1 MAMGKR
7 NREAQ
12 QVFWI
17 PTEDLPRSPG
27 HPFYERV
34 TAILETACSC
44 IGV

>member
-17 PTEDLPRSPG
+17 PTEKIPDEDAESIQ
-27 HPFYERV
+27 
-34 TAILETACSC
+34 TISDAIAYIDGKLKN
-44 IGV
+44 